1 VASLGVLA
9 GTTPAI
15 SRFAFA
21 ASGSI
26 RSLAFDSTASLLA
39 ADHTP
44 LTDESVIAVW
54 AEQTART
61 VDEDGDG
68 DAVIYPDSV
77 RIPLVASDGTAVGFG
92 APIVQDETDFTQGNE
107 EFVLNILDRDV
118 GSGTVL
124 WDEGHSQYYDL
135 GKFEAFADYAREHGY
150 AVRAT
155 TDLMSDLS
163 NATAVAITSPAE
175 AFTTEELDALA
186 AFASDGGSVLLFH
199 QSDFGDYDETAN
211 INAIAERL
219 GLAFRFNDDQVLDNT
234 SNAGIDFVPV
244 TDEFN
249 DRFEYFTDREGI
261 DFEIDP
267 EKTYTVDVIEVTDGD
282 TVDVS
287 FPDGHEE
294 TIRVLGID
302 TPEVPAASAAER
314 PEEWEGLESLS
325 YLGNE
330 GNSASAFAKDH
341 LSGVTADVTFDA
353 NEPVRDVF
361 GRLLAYV
368 RYDDGSGARETL
380 YNRQAIEAGHA
391 RVYDSSFVLHD
402 EFIDTERRIRAVGR
416 GLWNKSDPK
425 DSQMIRNDPVE
436 SMFIPR
442 AASVRTNEGR
452 IDDKRVPVYAAE
464 TAEQQGG
471 SVSYQND
478 IPLVGIDQHAGV
490 AMIGSPLI
498 DEQYER
504 DEGYPVDT
512 SDYGNFSFLT
522 SLVDRLSNLDGF
534 SSGTDTDTD
543 TVLIDGGHGQFGAPS
558 ALSAEDAAYYLRYL
572 EGVDLSF
579 EQVNTLS
586 TENLS
591 RGRALLVT
599 SPVSAFTDDELEA
612 VQDFVTDGGGVVL
625 MGGDVPVP
633 AREHLNAIAEALC
646 SDLRMNWGRV
656 IDRTHNLTDDPS
668 VPVTSNFDRWFRLFG
683 GYDPN
688 THYRGARGGPG
699 IPGCHIQ

>member
-1 VASLGVLA
+1 VGVLA
-9 GTTPAI
+9 GTAPVI
-15 SRFAFA
+15 SKRALA

-26 RSLAFDSTASLLA
+26 RTLAFDSTASLLA
-39 ADHTP
+39 PDRTP

-68 DAVIYPDSV
+68 NAVIYPDSV
-77 RIPLVASDGTAVGFG
+77 QIPLVASDGTAVGFG
-92 APIVQDETDFTQGNE
+92 APIVQDETDFTRGNE
-107 EFVLNILDRDV
+107 ECVLNILDREV

-124 WDEGHSQYYDL
+124 WDEGHGQYYDL
-135 GKFEAFADYAREHGY
+135 GKFEAFAGYAKEHGY

-155 TDLMSDLS
+155 TNLTSDLS
-163 NATAVAITSPAE
+163 NATAVVITSPVE
-175 AFTTEELDALA
+175 AFTTGELDALA

-199 QSDFGDYDETAN
+199 QSDFGDYDETAHMN
-211 INAIAERL
+211 TIAERL
-219 GLAFRFNDDQVLDNT
+219 GLAFRFNDDQVLDRT

-282 TVDVS
+282 TMDVS

-302 TPEVPAASAAER
+302 TPEVPAASDAER

-341 LSGVTADVTFDA
+341 LSGVTADITFDA

-391 RVYDSSFVLHD
+391 RVYDSSLVLHD
-402 EFIDTERRIRAVGR
+402 EFIDIERGVRAAKR
-416 GLWNKSDPK
+416 GLWSKSDPK
-425 DSQMIRNDPVE
+425 DSQTIRNDPVE
-436 SMFIPR
+436 SMFLPR

-452 IDDKRVPVYAAE
+452 INDKRVPVYAAE
-464 TAEQQGG
+464 TAEQQGE
-471 SVSYQND
+471 SVSYQDD
-478 IPLVGIDQHAGV
+478 IPLVGIDQHARV
-490 AMIGSPLI
+490 AMIGSPFI

-522 SLVDRLSNLDGF
+522 SLVDRLSDRDGS
-534 SSGTDTDTD
+534 SSGADTDVDTN
-543 TVLIDGGHGQFGAPS
+543 TVLIDGGHGQFGAPY

-572 EGVDLSF
+572 EGVDLAF

-586 TENLS
+586 MENLS

-599 SPVSAFTDDELEA
+599 SPVSAFSNDELAA
-612 VQDFVTDGGGVVL
+612 VQDFVADGGGVVL
-625 MGGDVPVP
+625 MGGDVPIP
-633 AREHLNAIAEALC
+633 AREHLNAIASALC
-646 SDLRMNWGRV
+646 SDLRMNTGRV
-656 IDRTHNLTDDPS
+656 IDRTNNLNDDPS
-668 VPVTSNFDRWFRLFG
+668 VPVTSNFNRWFQLFG

-699 IPGCHIQ
+699 IPGCHIS